1 MSTLSSAP
9 SRDFLQRAIPEI
21 RTGGGRNIVELAK
34 ALHMPVETT
43 RYKVKGMLKRGLS
56 VHASVDYNKFGL
68 TRYYAYFRL
77 SEKARS
83 NEKRLFNTLAEQAFL
98 LSASKRLPNNDYAC
112 EFAFPR
118 SIDTSFST
126 LRKFLRGLQDEGV
139 LEDVNVNTVSSQKAH
154 MIQPEFF
161 DLKHGTW
168 KIDWNKLRKETKTE
182 WQEPKVSEFDELDLM
197 IVREL
202 EFDALTRLSD
212 IADSLKTTL
221 NNIFYHF
228 HKHIVEGK
236 LVEEYIVRWNG
247 TPKQSVMLLQL
258 SFNEL
263 SLTEERT
270 ARSCVGKLPF
280 LWSESVGHDTGLYV
294 ARGMIPVEQY
304 LETISY
310 LAANLG
316 NASSK
321 LDVSVLD
328 PKSKLTFPL
337 PAHLYK
343 DGAWKFN
350 VSDAIQQATKTRK

>member
-1 MSTLSSAP
+1 MSSAP

-43 RYKVKGMLKRGLS
+43 RYKVKGMIKRGLS

-77 SEKARS
+77 TEKAKP
-83 NEKRLFNTLAEQAFL
+83 NEKKLFNTLADQAYL
-98 LSASKRLPNNDYAC
+98 VSASRRLPNNDYFC

-118 SIDTSFST
+118 SIDTSFSSIRKL
-126 LRKFLRGLQDEGV
+126 LRELGDEGL
-139 LEDVNVNTVSSQKAH
+139 LEDVRVSTVATQRIH

-161 DLKHGTW
+161 DLKHGDW
-168 KIDWNKLRKETKTE
+168 KIDWGKLKK
-182 WQEPKVSEFDELDLM
+182 EPKSDWAESKVAEFDELDLM

-202 EFDALTRLSD
+202 ESDALTRLSD
-212 IADSLKTTL
+212 IATSLKTTL

-236 LVEEYIVRWNG
+236 LVDEYIVRWNG
-247 TPKQSVMLLQL
+247 TPKQSMMLVQL
-258 SFNEL
+258 SFNNL
-263 SLTEERT
+263 SVSEERS

-280 LWSESVGHDTGLYV
+280 LWSEAVGPDSGLYAAMGMV
-294 ARGMIPVEQY
+294 AVEEYPGM
-304 LETISY
+304 LNY
-310 LAANLG
+310 LASNLG

-321 LDVSVLD
+321 LNVSVLD
-328 PKSKLTFPL
+328 AKTRQVFPL

-343 DGAWKFN
+343 DGSWEFSA
-350 VSDAIQQATKTRK
+350 SDVVQQLTRARK